1 MIQHLQAQ
9 IDVEATL
16 QDVTNDRETSISESY
31 QTKLTLLIQENES
44 LKKEVGGL
52 TNELEKKLILAS
64 SKGHHQM
71 VEIQELQKELTINL
85 K

>member
-1 MIQHLQAQ
+1 
-9 IDVEATL
+9 VEATL

-71 VEIQELQKELTINL
+71 VEIQEL
-85 K
+85 

>member
-1 MIQHLQAQ
+1 MIQQLQAQ

-71 VEIQELQKELTINL
+71 VEI
-85 K
+85 

>member
-1 MIQHLQAQ
+1 M
-9 IDVEATL
+9 EATL

-71 VEIQELQKELTINL
+71 VEIQEL
-85 K
+85 